1 MADKNEK
8 KNAQALLDSEDYEY
22 EKAIYDKEQQQ
33 QAELEAK
40 RRAATEERKRREKEA
55 QKEHERQLAKE
66 RLELMKHKNGNT
78 EPAQTEETESDEE
91 KDENEADEQTEEH
104 TETVAKKKSIVKKA
118 DNFFY
123 HNKWWIGLSAIVVF
137 IAGFILYN
145 ELTKKKPDLT
155 VYMIADNDLQLR
167 QPLLEEMFEQY
178 VDDVDGNGYVH
189 VEVQIIPL
197 DRSKSNQTQLDNNTM
212 FLTEIHSTENMLVI
226 TDSNTDDYY
235 MEIMDH
241 DLKSKFPDNKY
252 VDERG
257 FSLNMQLVA
266 DQLDFEDMPNDVH
279 ISIRQAVA
287 TVDDSL
293 ETAQKNY
300 DRNFGYLKK
309 MIEDL
314 TEKAKKTNDPG
325 LKTQP
330 KDKNESSS
338 QAD

>member
-1 MADKNEK
+1 MADKND
-8 KNAQALLDSEDYEY
+8 KNNSQSLLDSEDYEY

-33 QAELEAK
+33 RAELEAK

-66 RLELMKHKNGNT
+66 RLELMKQKGANAEPAKAEENEPDEEDEIENT
-78 EPAQTEETESDEE
+78 EQS
-91 KDENEADEQTEEH
+91 DEQTE
-104 TETVAKKKSIVKKA
+104 TVVKKKSIVKKA

-123 HNKWWIGLSAIVVF
+123 HNKWWIGLSVF
-137 IAGFILYN
+137 IVFVVGFILYN

-155 VYMIADNDLQLR
+155 VYMIADNDLELR
-167 QPLLEEMFEQY
+167 QPLLEEFFEQY
-178 VDDVDGNGYVH
+178 VDDVDDNGYVH

-197 DRSKSNQTQLDNNTM
+197 DRSQNNQNQMDNNTM

-266 DQLDFEDMPNDVH
+266 DQLEFEDMPNDVH
-279 ISIRQAVA
+279 ISIRQPVA

-300 DRNFGYLKK
+300 DRNFEFLKR
-309 MIEDL
+309 MIDDL
-314 TEKAKKTNDPG
+314 TEKAKKTKDPG

-330 KDKNESSS
+330 KNKNESSS

>member
-66 RLELMKHKNGNT
+66 RLELMKHKSGST
-78 EPAQTEETESDEE
+78 EPVQAEEAESDE
-91 KDENEADEQTEEH
+91 DENEADEQTEEQ

-197 DRSKSNQTQLDNNTM
+197 DKSKSNQTQLDNNTM

-266 DQLDFEDMPNDVH
+266 DQLEFEDMPNDVH

-314 TEKAKKTNDPG
+314 TEKAKETNDPG
-325 LKTQP
+325 LKTLP